1 MQLCWILEPNER
13 PPFSEIV
20 RLLSSTSTGKTQLQI
35 SGMLSREA
43 SFKTTEDEY
52 VEMNLRVNDKEVLAS
67 SCCDGKTV
75 DLMTSKPDVLA
86 PVVIKLEN
94 TSLANAQSNA
104 LVLTNSTATIQSP
117 NEAIEGSSWQ
127 SFSKLTNTLRDTCT
141 VQEGSDKDGLLHS
154 IIQHLREKADGD
166 KFIDGPL
173 LAKKLENCSEANCH
187 NHHPPAAVK
196 TVAEVAIDPDDE
208 LSYIYEEC
216 PTTPNV
222 TISFKT
228 GEKVTPLDTLSSK
241 TTQKWKKSTKE
252 LLLNHEASRLE
263 NNNGKKRVSI
273 ASVPEN
279 RAVNGGQRTRFLS
292 YTVGDYVRMNPAP
305 HS

>member
-1 MQLCWILEPNER
+1 MQLCWVLEPNER
-13 PPFSEIV
+13 PTFSEIV
-20 RLLSSTSTGKTQLQI
+20 TLLSNTSTGKTQLQSPAMI
-35 SGMLSREA
+35 SREA
-43 SFKTTEDEY
+43 SFKTSEDEY
-52 VEMNLRVNDKEVLAS
+52 VEMNLSVDNKEVLAS
-67 SCCDGKTV
+67 RHCDGKTV
-75 DLMTSKPDVLA
+75 NVMTSTPDVLA

-117 NEAIEGSSWQ
+117 EAIDGSGWQ
-127 SFSKLTNTLRDTCT
+127 SFSKLTDTSRDTCT
-141 VQEGSDKDGLLHS
+141 VQEGNDKDGLLHS
-154 IIQHLREKADGD
+154 IIQHLREKTDGD

-173 LAKKLENCSEANCH
+173 LAKKLENCCEPNCH

-196 TVAEVAIDPDDE
+196 TMAEVPTDPDDE

-228 GEKVTPLDTLSSK
+228 GEKVTPSDTISSK
-241 TTQKWKKSTKE
+241 TTQKGKKSTKE
-252 LLLNHEASRLE
+252 LLLDHEASRLE
-263 NNNGKKRVSI
+263 NNNGKNRVSI

-279 RAVNGGQRTRFLS
+279 RVANGDQRTRFLS
-292 YTVGDYVRMNPAP
+292 YTVGDYVKMNPAR